1 MQAKILIRREETFVG
16 EMICLK
22 CSHIKIIRIKTVWLS
37 VCLTGRLSVRLCQT
51 VSLYVCLSICHFIF
65 TSDCRSFSLSV
76 CLSICLPVSL
86 PVGLSVCLSV
96 CLFHWLSNYHSFCQS
111 ANLSEIISFRY
122 HFFLCI
128 VCLVAYLQKKI
139 KLIYQTFQ

>member
-37 VCLTGRLSVRLCQT
+37 VCLTGCLYVRLSVRL
-51 VSLYVCLSICHFIF
+51 SHFMSVCLLICHFVF
-65 TSDCRSFSLSV
+65 TSDCWSFSLSV
-76 CLSICLPVSL
+76 CLSVCLPVSL
-86 PVGLSVCLSV
+86 PAGLSV

-122 HFFLCI
+122 HLFLCI
-128 VCLVAYLQKKI
+128 VCLMADLPKKI